1 MNTYTDNVACLR
13 LPVSFGAERRN
24 MINGKHL
31 DQDTLV
37 HFNALLRTVY
47 RHAES
52 VSADS
57 LVSLV
62 RELQTKSIDD
72 VNAMI
77 HERIARAETLRAM
90 LNDKH
95 WPLDSNLR
103 VRARLLIAYLDKH
116 DDLIPDGLEQ
126 FGHLDDALMI
136 ELSWPRFAETVN
148 DYQNFCAY
156 RESISPEAS
165 VTDWQALQKRKSS
178 SFRQSTQTHRYVQTS
193 LMSTA
198 LFRVI

>member
-1 MNTYTDNVACLR
+1 MNTYTDNVARLR
-13 LPVSFGAERRN
+13 LPVSFGAARRN
-24 MINGKHL
+24 TINGKPV
-31 DQDTLV
+31 DDDTLA
-37 HFNALLRTVY
+37 HFNALLRTLH
-47 RHAES
+47 RHAKS

-62 RELQTKSIDD
+62 RELQAKPVDE
-72 VNAMI
+72 VNTMI
-77 HERIARAETLRAM
+77 SERIARAEKLRIM
-90 LNDKH
+90 LKDQD
-95 WPLDSNLR
+95 WPLDSSLR
-103 VRARLLIAYLDKH
+103 VRARLLVAYLDKH
-116 DDLIPDGLEQ
+116 DDLIPDAVEQ

-156 RESISPEAS
+156 RESTASLAS
-165 VTDWQALQKRKSS
+165 VADWQAMQKRKSS
-178 SFRQSTQTHRYVQTS
+178 SFGQTGQTHRYVQTR

>member
-1 MNTYTDNVACLR
+1 MNTHTDNVARLR
-13 LPVSFGAERRN
+13 LPVSFGAARRN
-24 MINGKHL
+24 TINGKPV

-37 HFNALLRTVY
+37 HFNALLRTLY

-52 VSADS
+52 ITADS

-62 RELQTKSIDD
+62 RELQAKPADE
-72 VNAMI
+72 VNNMI
-77 HERIARAETLRAM
+77 SARIARAEKLRVM
-90 LNDKH
+90 LKDQD

-103 VRARLLIAYLDKH
+103 VRARLLVAYLDKH
-116 DDLIPDGLEQ
+116 DDLIPDGTEQ

-136 ELSWPRFAETVN
+136 ELSWPRFAEAVN

-156 RESISPEAS
+156 RESTAS
-165 VTDWQALQKRKSS
+165 QGSVADWQALQKRKSS
-178 SFRQSTQTHRYVQTS
+178 SFHPTGQAHRYVQTS

-198 LFRVI
+198 LLRVI